1 MRLEHALLDRVKKMD
16 TRNCLHCASSS
27 CLRLI
32 ELSVSAVV

>member
-1 MRLEHALLDRVKKMD
+1 MMLEHAVLGGVKKVD

-27 CLRLI
+27 CLRLM